1 MYSEES
7 LRFLKSAKY
16 SVKLNISIAIDHSP
30 PMIAEEES
38 RPLASV
44 LLGAVSFCN
53 LDYSMFH
60 IFSNF
65 SPKAQRS
72 ISRLNREMVL

>member
-7 LRFLKSAKY
+7 LRFLKGAKY
-16 SVKLNISIAIDHSP
+16 CVKLNISIAIHHSP

-38 RPLASV
+38 RPLTSV
-44 LLGAVSFCN
+44 LLGAISLCN

-60 IFSNF
+60 ILSNL
-65 SPKAQRS
+65 SPKHQRS
-72 ISRLNREMVL
+72 ISRLNREMGL